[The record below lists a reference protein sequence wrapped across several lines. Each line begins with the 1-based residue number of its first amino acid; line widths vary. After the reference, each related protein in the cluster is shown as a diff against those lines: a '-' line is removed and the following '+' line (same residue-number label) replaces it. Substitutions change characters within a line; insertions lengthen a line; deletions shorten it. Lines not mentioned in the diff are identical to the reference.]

1 MIVGVALD
9 IYKRLYIVKSQ
20 NMELPLKGVFQILT
34 KKALTLYLVKS
45 DTLPSKAEFG

>member
-9 IYKRLYIVKSQ
+9 IYIRLYLVKCQ
-20 NMELPLKGVFQILT
+20 NIELPLIGVFQIVT

-45 DTLPSKAEFG
+45 DTLPSKAEFA